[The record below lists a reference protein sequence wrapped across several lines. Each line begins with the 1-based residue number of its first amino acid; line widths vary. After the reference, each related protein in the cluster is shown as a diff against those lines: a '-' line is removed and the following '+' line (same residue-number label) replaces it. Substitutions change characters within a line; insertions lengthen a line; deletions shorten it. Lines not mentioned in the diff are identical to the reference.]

1 MLDVVTQV
9 ACGWMHW
16 SVQVKRASST
26 EMVWNH
32 ARLQSRT
39 TTTCVTS
46 CGRPAVGWYTA
57 TLAAPATTWT
67 MLVWAR
73 NFVVAKLPGSN
84 QGGCI
89 QGCGQGG
96 QSHPQSHLRKI

>member
-16 SVQVKRASST
+16 SVQVKRASFT

-57 TLAAPATTWT
+57 TLAAPSTTWT

-84 QGGCI
+84 QEVVYRGVARVAKATPNPI
-89 QGCGQGG
+89 
-96 QSHPQSHLRKI
+96 